1 MNQNLAINKKIGDSN
16 LFRLL
21 IIFVISFVTM
31 SVLEPAI
38 FLKKKYIVSMMF
50 LFPEYGL
57 LALAMMLTMISGGID
72 LSVVAT
78 ANFAGILSVKFLI
91 WI

>member
-1 MNQNLAINKKIGDSN
+1 MNQNLNINKRIGDSN

-38 FLKKKYIVSMMF
+38 FLKKKYIVSMLF

-57 LALAMMLTMISGGID
+57 LALAMMLTMISN
-72 LSVVAT
+72 S
-78 ANFAGILSVKFLI
+78 
-91 WI
+91 